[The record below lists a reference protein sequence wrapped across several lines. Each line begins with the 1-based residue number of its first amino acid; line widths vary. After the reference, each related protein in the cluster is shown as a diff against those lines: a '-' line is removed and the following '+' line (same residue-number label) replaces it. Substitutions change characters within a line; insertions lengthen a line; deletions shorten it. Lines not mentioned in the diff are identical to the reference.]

1 MTHPLEIYLATLR
14 QIHDTG
20 GGVAETSYYG
30 ALENLLNQA
39 GESLDPQ
46 VRAVPQLRNT
56 GAGNPDFGLFAVGQ
70 FEGAMEGEPLPGQKP
85 ERGVVEVKG
94 WRDEILTVAASEQV
108 TRYGQHYGVVLVS
121 NYRDFVLV
129 GRDAAGQ
136 MAPLERLQL
145 AAGEAEFLELLRQ
158 PRQAAAR
165 FGDRLLDFLARAL
178 SYNAPLTDPQ
188 DLAWLLASH
197 AREARAWV
205 DNASDL
211 PGLVL
216 LREGLERALG
226 LKFEGE
232 SGEHFFRATLVQT
245 LFYGVFSAW
254 VLWARQDGTGAFD
267 WRAAPGRGGRFGGC
281 VQGELLII
289 IRRKP
294 TSKALSKHV

>member
-1 MTHPLEIYLATLR
+1 MHSLETYFATLG

-20 GGVAETSYYG
+20 GVVVETSYYG
-30 ALENLLNQA
+30 ALENLLNQV
-39 GESLDPQ
+39 GDGLDPQ
-46 VRAVPQLRNT
+46 VRAVPQLRDT
-56 GAGNPDFGLFAVGQ
+56 GAGNPDFGLFAAGQ
-70 FEGAMEGEPLPGQKP
+70 FEAGLEGEPLPGQKP

-94 WRDEILTVAASEQV
+94 WRDEVLTVAASEQV
-108 TRYGQHYGVVLVS
+108 IRYGQHYGVVLVS

-129 GRDAAGQ
+129 GRDVAGQ
-136 MAPLERLQL
+136 MVPLERLQL
-145 AAGEAEFLELLRQ
+145 AASEAEFFDLLRQ

-188 DLAWLLASH
+188 DLAWFLASH
-197 AREARAWV
+197 AREARVRV

-232 SGEHFFRATLVQT
+232 SGERFFRATLVQT

-254 VLWARQDGTGAFD
+254 VLWARQGGTGAFD
-267 WRAAPGRGGRFGGC
+267 WRAAAWNLHVPMIARD
-281 VQGELLII
+281 
-289 IRRKP
+289 RK
-294 TSKALSKHV
+294 SVV